1 MRIAKSLQ
9 QENSETYETSRFRD
23 LKPEET
29 LEKLNDAKIP
39 QKITKEGLLITNP
52 LPNPNKIDEI
62 LNRAKSLQNKLSNF
76 QYEIKPN
83 SALFQT
89 FQARK
94 EDWVKPTL
102 FDTLGENKMIEY
114 PIEKISEIIASK
126 KPMNPELE
134 LQKLKLD
141 EAGYM
146 DCDKNEEK
154 NKRKTQIN
162 EEKNENYE
170 FFQENSRKFEQKG
183 DFFKYFM

>member
-9 QENSETYETSRFRD
+9 QEKNETYETSRFQES
-23 LKPEET
+23 KTPEES
-29 LEKLNDAKIP
+29 LEKLNNEAQFS
-39 QKITKEGLLITNP
+39 QKITKEGLLITNSM
-52 LPNPNKIDEI
+52 NNVNNTNKIDEI

-83 SALFQT
+83 SHLFQT
-89 FQARK
+89 FQSRK

-114 PIEKISEIIASK
+114 PIEKIGDIVTAK
-126 KPMNPELE
+126 KPLNPELE

-146 DCDKNEEK
+146 DIYDKKDGRNDKKNEIFQDF
-154 NKRKTQIN
+154 RRF
-162 EEKNENYE
+162 EEKGS
-170 FFQENSRKFEQKG
+170 FFL
-183 DFFKYFM
+183 